1 MQSFEYKRR
10 QKAGVFLGPTSS
22 KITVAKEKER
32 RKRKSEEEERRRR
45 EKSNGR
51 TRSFSNGYFEAFLT
65 ENKKLLKGKGPFG
78 GNVFKNPAR
87 YTYVSFITLS
97 LRRV

>member
-10 QKAGVFLGPTSS
+10 QKAGGFLGPISS
-22 KITVAKEKER
+22 KINVAKEKER
-32 RKRKSEEEERRRR
+32 RKRKSEEEEGRRRDK
-45 EKSNGR
+45 KSNGC
-51 TRSFSNGYFEAFLT
+51 TLSFSNVYFEDFLT

-87 YTYVSFITLS
+87 YTYYVIS
-97 LRRV
+97 

>member
-10 QKAGVFLGPTSS
+10 LKAGVFLGPISS
-22 KITVAKEKER
+22 KITVAKEKES
-32 RKRKSEEEERRRR
+32 RKRKSEEEERKRR
-45 EKSNGR
+45 EKSNGC
-51 TRSFSNGYFEAFLT
+51 TLSFSNGYFEDFLT

-78 GNVFKNPAR
+78 GNLFKNPAR
-87 YTYVSFITLS
+87 YTYFSLITLS

>member
-10 QKAGVFLGPTSS
+10 QKAGGFLGPISY

-32 RKRKSEEEERRRR
+32 RKRKSEEEEGRRRDK
-45 EKSNGR
+45 KSNGC
-51 TRSFSNGYFEAFLT
+51 TLSFSNGYFEGFLT

-87 YTYVSFITLS
+87 YTYVIS
-97 LRRV
+97 